1 MKKKPAPPLVKQKS
15 NRDIFA
21 SNSNGQA
28 TRANFKRTQSQPVLQ
43 RSVPN
48 QSNQMS
54 NGKENI
60 RTNSSPSKVLK
71 VYKCIS
77 KLLYKAGIFYGINI
91 FLVPRGIGK
100 VQYDILKK
108 NVESKGNG

>member
-21 SNSNGQA
+21 SNSHGQT

-43 RSVPN
+43 RPVP
-48 QSNQMS
+48 NQMS

-71 VYKCIS
+71 VFQCIS
-77 KLLYKAGIFYGINI
+77 KLLYKAGIFSGINI